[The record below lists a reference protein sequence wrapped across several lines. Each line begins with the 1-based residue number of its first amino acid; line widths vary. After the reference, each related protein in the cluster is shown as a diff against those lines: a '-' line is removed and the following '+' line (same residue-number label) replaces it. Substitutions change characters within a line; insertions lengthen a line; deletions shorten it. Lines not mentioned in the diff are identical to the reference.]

1 MIDLSFSELAIIGSV
16 ALVVLG
22 PERLPMVAKTAGKWL
37 GKAQRM
43 VQQVKSDIER
53 ETELSELKKIQDEAK
68 GIADN
73 LTKTIKGEAGILEKE
88 FNSISSDVSKA
99 ASEIESKA
107 DEVKTSFEDRVTDE
121 AAGGD
126 SATQSAS
133 AATDF
138 DQTEASDTSEA
149 ASEASEQSEVQSVSS
164 SDDQGGEDG
173 YDYSWDDDGDYSYSE
188 PQGKIFTKR
197 YKSGPSIDELAEQLE
212 RLKAEVG
219 DRSTRFG
226 GNNRRYVA
234 RARSNRVRIYR

>member
-1 MIDLSFSELAIIGSV
+1 MIDLSFSELAIVGSV

-53 ETELSELKKIQDEAK
+53 ETELSELKKIQDEAR
-68 GIADN
+68 GVADN

-88 FNSISSDVSKA
+88 FNAISSDVNKT

-107 DEVKTSFEDRVTDE
+107 DEVKASLEEKPEGAAAEESTSEM
-121 AAGGD
+121 
-126 SATQSAS
+126 AS
-133 AATDF
+133 TGTDF
-138 DQTEASDTSEA
+138 DQTEASDTSA
-149 ASEASEQSEVQSVSS
+149 AVQDGDQSEAQTVSS
-164 SDDQGGEDG
+164 SDSQEGEDG
-173 YDYSWDDDGDYSYSE
+173 YDYSWDDDGDYTYSE

-219 DRSTRFG
+219 DRSPRFG

>member
-1 MIDLSFSELAIIGSV
+1 MIDLSFSELAIVGSV

-53 ETELSELKKIQDEAK
+53 ETELSELKKIQDEAR

-73 LTKTIKGEAGILEKE
+73 LTKTVKGEAGLLEKE
-88 FNSISSDVSKA
+88 FNAISSDVNKA

-107 DEVKTSFEDRVTDE
+107 DEVKASIEEKPEGAAAADE
-121 AAGGD
+121 SNSG
-126 SATQSAS
+126 TTSAS
-133 AATDF
+133 AEF
-138 DQTEASDTSEA
+138 DQTEASDTSGA
-149 ASEASEQSEVQSVSS
+149 VQDGEQSEVQTVSS
-164 SDDQGGEDG
+164 SDGQESEDG
-173 YDYSWDDDGDYSYSE
+173 YDYSWDDDGEYAYSE

-219 DRSTRFG
+219 DRSPRFG

>member
-53 ETELSELKKIQDEAK
+53 ETELSELKKIQDEAR

-73 LTKTIKGEAGILEKE
+73 LTNTIKGEAGLIEKE
-88 FNSISSDVSKA
+88 FNAISSDVNKT

-107 DEVKTSFEDRVTDE
+107 DEVASSLEAKAEDGVVAAEPAQESASTGTDLDETSDAAEAGE
-121 AAGGD
+121 AAE
-126 SATQSAS
+126 TQSAS
-133 AATDF
+133 ND
-138 DQTEASDTSEA
+138 E
-149 ASEASEQSEVQSVSS
+149 
-164 SDDQGGEDG
+164 QGGEDG
-173 YDYSWDDDGDYSYSE
+173 YDYSWDDSGEYSYSE
-188 PQGKIFTKR
+188 PQGKIFAKR

-219 DRSTRFG
+219 DRSPRFG